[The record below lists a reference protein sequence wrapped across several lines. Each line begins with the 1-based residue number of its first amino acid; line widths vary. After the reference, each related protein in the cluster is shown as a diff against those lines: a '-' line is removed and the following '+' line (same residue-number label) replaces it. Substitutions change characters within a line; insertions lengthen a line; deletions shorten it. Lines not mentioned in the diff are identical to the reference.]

1 MKNHKSV
8 IQQKPDNIL
17 NMVQSD
23 DPYVGIDHER
33 DERFGETQCPSDNP
47 SMCGYDPS
55 KFFFFRLLSIN
66 HSECESGQTTCEA
79 EILKEDCT
87 CDCNHEPPPVCQVDF
102 ASKISKRLRETNLI

>member
-1 MKNHKSV
+1 MKNRKSV

-55 KFFFFRLLSIN
+55 KFLFSRLFLLIIQNANLAKLHVKRKYWKKIVPATVITSLRQFVKSI
-66 HSECESGQTTCEA
+66 
-79 EILKEDCT
+79 L
-87 CDCNHEPPPVCQVDF
+87 PVRFQKD
-102 ASKISKRLRETNLI
+102 